1 MDAIK
6 VNERITDVT
15 SALLSKIVDQELKIM
30 VLSDL
35 LVENGMLTVDD
46 LERRYKII
54 QDRDYDKLISE
65 ITTLIRDFESKK
77 L

>member
-1 MDAIK
+1 
-6 VNERITDVT
+6 
-15 SALLSKIVDQELKIM
+15 M

-35 LVENGMLTVDD
+35 LVENGILTVDD
-46 LERRYKII
+46 LGRRYKII
-54 QDRDYDKLISE
+54 QDRDYDKLILE